1 MGPSAGGRGYREV
14 LPPLLRIIERSLTV
28 ADVAETSLK
37 YVKPSWSV
45 RRIANWLKR
54 MRFDFAP
61 VAEDPPRRYVA
72 REDLDQSLR
81 SQGTALDVARPIDAT
96 HLATASLGLADGV
109 LLLKET
115 GFYFVMEGN
124 KLRGIVTKADLQR
137 PAVSMV
143 TLSLAL
149 AAEASMDQIIE
160 NQHGQGWQNA
170 LSPKRLRAAE
180 EFFREREK
188 HEVDIALLQC
198 IMLADRMTLIGQ
210 LPPVIEFL
218 GFRSKAEFG
227 RWARKLEI
235 LRHTLAHGGD
245 IFDVE
250 GNPDAA
256 IDLFRKVKVFAEQTW
271 SVPELPAFR

>member
-1 MGPSAGGRGYREV
+1 MGRSAGERGYREV

-37 YVKPSWSV
+37 FVKPSWSL
-45 RRIANWLKR
+45 RRTAGWLKR

-72 REDLDQSLR
+72 REDLEQGLR
-81 SQGTALDVARPIDAT
+81 SQGTAPDVARPIDAT

-109 LLLKET
+109 LLLKEA
-115 GFYFVMEGN
+115 GFFFVMEGN

-149 AAEASMDQIIE
+149 AAEGGMDEIIE
-160 NQHGQGWQNA
+160 NRHGQGWQNA
-170 LSPKRLRAAE
+170 LSPKRLRTAE
-180 EFFREREK
+180 EIFREREK
-188 HEVDIALLQC
+188 HEVDTQLLQC
-198 IMLADRMTLIGQ
+198 IMLADRMTLIGK
-210 LPPVIEFL
+210 LPPVTEFL

-227 RWARKLEI
+227 RWARKLEF
-235 LRHTLAHGGD
+235 LRNKLAHGGD

-250 GNPDAA
+250 GDPDAA
-256 IDLFRKVKVFAEQTW
+256 IDLFRRVKGFAEQIW
-271 SVPELPAFR
+271 SVPSLPALR